1 MFFDTNIKQICLQP
15 LFNSQMGFGMLSI
28 KKSGDKAERSW
39 QATFTRPQ
47 EGQPLIEHT
56 TFPNAPIMEALL
68 DIRVRLPEQ
77 TTLTDLAAFQVH
89 VKTRFPEKK
98 ERKFVRGDFKLEP
111 EPSALVSASGSD
123 GYFFECSKE
132 KKIVQ
137 ARLDGFTFNKL
148 KPYENWES
156 FRSEG
161 RELWALYFK
170 MANPTKVTRIALRYI
185 NRIEVPL
192 PMKDF
197 KEYILTSPE
206 VAPELPQGV
215 AHFFMR
221 LVIPNDDIG
230 AVAVITQTME
240 EPTTDDKLPLIL
252 DIDVWQKTEYE
263 GENGKMWDEFEKLR
277 KFKNDVFFGM
287 TTDKAKE
294 LFK

>member
-1 MFFDTNIKQICLQP
+1 LPDYTV
-15 LFNSQMGFGMLSI
+15 
-28 KKSGDKAERSW
+28 
-39 QATFTRPQ
+39 
-47 EGQPLIEHT
+47 
-56 TFPNAPIMEALL
+56 FPNAPITEALL
-68 DIRVRLPEQ
+68 DIRVKLPEKRA
-77 TTLTDLAAFQVH
+77 LADLKVFQDYI
-89 VKTRFPEKK
+89 KDRFPARK
-98 ERKFVRGDFKLEP
+98 ERKFLMSALHLAP
-111 EPSALVSASGSD
+111 EPSVRVSASGSD

-132 KKIVQ
+132 RKIVQ

-206 VAPELPQGV
+206 VAPELPQGL